1 MKVTKLKIGDID
13 FKNVITKTTYG
24 ETSRI
29 GSELLKYGKVTLDYK
44 KERFWLESFD
54 KKKSI
59 ELAEKMWPI
68 EPILNNDNEIVVGII
83 WDNSLKGKIN
93 LGDKILKFDTINYE
107 NMDYCEILNLI
118 LKVNKPKAK
127 LTFQD
132 KNTKEIKELELSKI

>member
-1 MKVTKLKIGDID
+1 MQYLLLGKLIL
-13 FKNVITKTTYG
+13 
-24 ETSRI
+24 SC
-29 GSELLKYGKVTLDYK
+29 
-44 KERFWLESFD
+44 LESFD